1 MTLKYPFVTEK
12 AMVLLENQSKLQFL
26 VTREANKDDIK
37 RDIEK
42 AFGQNVKSVRT
53 LMNTHGQKKAIVSFE
68 NDKAAEEILSARH
81 NVGGEHGTSNHNT
94 KPGQGRPDIPRSI
107 PPVQGKLSTS
117 VMTRRRSP
125 ERLSTSNTIPHAMHR
140 SRSSNLRSNT

>member
-26 VTREANKDDIK
+26 VTREASKDDIK

-68 NDKAAEEILSARH
+68 NDKAAEEILS
-81 NVGGEHGTSNHNT
+81 
-94 KPGQGRPDIPRSI
+94 
-107 PPVQGKLSTS
+107 
-117 VMTRRRSP
+117 
-125 ERLSTSNTIPHAMHR
+125 RLGIM
-140 SRSSNLRSNT
+140 